1 MAGASRRFVV
11 LLMSLGGISFVGCGG
26 GGASVETAAPT
37 ETSGG
42 EANAVSTS
50 ADAELAGLETEST
63 APSVVQADPRQG
75 DVIDAGVIG
84 RVQLQEVIAAGI
96 PRFLQRVRTE
106 PHKQG
111 ERFVGWRLL
120 SIFDDNS
127 FALGPLRIGDTVLG
141 VNGRTIE
148 RPEQF
153 FAVWETLGSASQI
166 TFQLLR
172 GDQAYE
178 VRYAIQD

>member
-1 MAGASRRFVV
+1 MAGESSWLVVVV
-11 LLMSLGGISFVGCGG
+11 LGAAVGCGG
-26 GGASVETAAPT
+26 GSTGIETAASA
-37 ETSGG
+37 ETTGG
-42 EANAVSTS
+42 EATAVSSS
-50 ADAELAGLETEST
+50 ADAELAALEPAT
-63 APSVVQADPRQG
+63 APPSVEQAEPHQG

-84 RVQLQEVIAAGI
+84 RARLQEVIAGGI

-106 PHKQG
+106 PHKQA

-127 FALGPLRIGDTVLG
+127 FAIGPLRIGDTVLG
-141 VNGRTIE
+141 VNGRTVE

-153 FAVWETLGSASQI
+153 FAVWETIAGSAQI
-166 TFQLLR
+166 TFQVLR